1 MKTDI
6 QTQIKEIIAIRKE
19 KRLPK
24 IEERL
29 GFVGQIQQRVNSL
42 DQLLAEIKRQCT
54 AKAGPYYSILAN
66 DPGMEVRLGNVSTE
80 NTWKALGAFQK
91 ELERLKVRFSRNSIS
106 IQVFGMAGSGK
117 STFIQSVT
125 GLGNDVVLAGEGG
138 HCTGVSSF
146 IYNSDHFETRVYLY
160 TETELLDLF
169 NKNLKALQ
177 LEYNHANA
185 NPRALSSFAQI
196 QGFTLTSIGLPENLV
211 GRLAVMKYV
220 DNYGLISNLIS
231 GLDENGNPIPGLKTD
246 ADGHKYISITDPK
259 MVQPWIAQHNGH
271 YASDEDYVAYM
282 NYLAVNRVEI
292 FQNFLCAD
300 AGNIVL
306 MDNVGL
312 GDASNDIST
321 EDHMYQAIADNS
333 DAVILLYQPKP
344 NSGWRGEEMA
354 INERLDKIRFV
365 EGRSGEERMDVHELY
380 FLLNRRCT
388 PGFDNS
394 KDCPEVV
401 KAFREQPYERK
412 ESILVAN
419 VFDKESTR
427 KEAVE
432 PILIQLMEH
441 LDDIDIRMVETA
453 NTLGRDLYSAFNA
466 LEGAA
471 AKVISG
477 TMKQGS
483 NELKKFRSLY
493 EALDLSAQVRTLEQQ
508 YVIDKDKPCPQVRQ
522 RIDEVISSLPRLI
535 GKPDQIIQDIKKG
548 KEATNDILEKYAKQY
563 RNRIYAAF
571 HDINT
576 EVLLPLQNHVTDSI
590 IGLLFYSGK
599 LGSIPLKDY
608 AIEDGPSQPWLKT
621 LMEEK
626 VDREVYPKLYGLF
639 GFVLNYDLSIE
650 GLLKY
655 NVANCLYTLDP
666 NDKAFLTMNPITGV
680 PDEVHAKKIWSELV
694 NRTTSIQ
701 AMMRK
706 WSDEFSLIPS
716 HSFYAQVSMFRDM
729 IVEDQELE
737 QELHAFY
744 AEHRM
749 AVWRDDFSAM
759 VLEEEAFGR
768 WNEES
773 KAITGLCKKNDFVV
787 KLSD

>member
-42 DQLLAEIKRQCT
+42 DQLLAEIKKQC
-54 AKAGPYYSILAN
+54 AEKSGPYYSILAS
-66 DPGMEVRLGNVSTE
+66 DPGMEIRLNNVSTE

-91 ELERLKVRFSRNSIS
+91 ELDRLKVRFSRNSIS

-169 NKNLKALQ
+169 NKNLIALQ
-177 LEYNHANA
+177 TEYNHAIT
-185 NPRALSSFAQI
+185 NPRVLNSFAQI
-196 QGFTLTSIGLPENLV
+196 QGFTLTSVGLPENLV

-220 DNYGLISNLIS
+220 GNYGLIRNLLS
-231 GLDENGNPIPGLKTD
+231 GMDENGKPIPGLMTD

-259 MVQPWIAQHNGH
+259 LVQPWIAQHNGH
-271 YASDEDYVAYM
+271 YASDKDYVAYM

-292 FQNFLCAD
+292 FQNFLCTD

-365 EGRSGEERMDVHELY
+365 EGRSGKERMDVHELY

-419 VFDKESTR
+419 VFDKDSTR

-441 LDDIDIRMVETA
+441 LDDIDVGMVETA
-453 NTLGRDLYSAFNA
+453 NALGQSLYSAFNA
-466 LEGAA
+466 LESAV

-508 YVIDKDKPCPQVRQ
+508 YVIDKDKPCPEVRQ
-522 RIDEVISSLPRLI
+522 RIEEVVSGLPRLI
-535 GKPDQIIQDIKKG
+535 GKPDQIMVDIKKG

-563 RNRIYAAF
+563 RNRIYAEF
-571 HDINT
+571 HNINT

-599 LGSIPLKDY
+599 LGNIPLKGY
-608 AIEDGPSQPWLKT
+608 AVEDGPSQLWLKT

-626 VDREVYPKLYGLF
+626 VDCEVYPKLHSLF

-666 NDKAFLTMNPITGV
+666 NDNSFKTMNPITGV
-680 PDEVHAKKIWSELV
+680 SDEVHAKKIWSELV
-694 NRTTSIQ
+694 NRTTNIQ